1 MKIVE
6 SVSWRDTFSTNPIF
20 LKLWKVSLQETPS
33 VWLSLLPKIKFFLWL
48 VITDVLPT
56 CEFLIV
62 RRMKITNMCH
72 FLNQNSENID
82 HIFKYCP
89 FVQEIW
95 DHIKYNCPTSLLSLL
110 YEGDFLSWLEMVY
123 PNYKINHKN
132 FNYPMENLLLSCE
145 MYGFIEL
152 RYLLGRS
159 KSTLSSLLRKLS

>member
-89 FVQEIW
+89 FVKKFGI
-95 DHIKYNCPTSLLSLL
+95 TLSIIVL
-110 YEGDFLSWLEMVY
+110 
-123 PNYKINHKN
+123 H
-132 FNYPMENLLLSCE
+132 LSC
-145 MYGFIEL
+145 L
-152 RYLLGRS
+152 SCTKVTSYLDL
-159 KSTLSSLLRKLS
+159 KWCIQIIKLTIKISIIRWKICYYLVKCMDS